1 MVSNN
6 RNFTLFFGCGSLV
19 PMFEAD
25 LNSFS
30 FFFWFQECIKEKKVV
45 AQRRK
50 LDTLD
55 CS

>member
-1 MVSNN
+1 MVSND

-30 FFFWFQECIKEKKVV
+30 FFFLVPRMHKRKEGSS
-45 AQRRK
+45 
-50 LDTLD
+50 TT
-55 CS
+55 S

>member
-30 FFFWFQECIKEKKVV
+30 FFWFQECIKEKKVV